1 MKECPVVKGEQTMS
15 SERNIKTFLS
25 VASAASMGTSLGR
38 ELRAFILDQMEAR
51 RRREQGLPELEKR
64 IYLQTLGSGSMGA
77 TGLLA
82 TLLAM
87 RAERRR
93 PLRAFL
99 IGLLLATLVGDHF
112 DRCLPRPPRPPD
124 ERG

>member
-1 MKECPVVKGEQTMS
+1 MS

-51 RRREQGLPELEKR
+51 RRRDQGLPELEKR
-64 IYLQTLGSGSMGA
+64 IYLQTLRPGSMTP
-77 TGLLA
+77 TGLVA
-82 TLLAM
+82 AILAM
-87 RAERRR
+87 RAEQRR

-99 IGLLLATLVGDHF
+99 IGFLLAMLVGDRF
-112 DRCLPRPPRPPD
+112 DRLLPRQPRSSD
-124 ERG
+124 ESG